1 MDDIYGYFDGG
12 DGSYYDQVDDYNFS
26 NVDNEVDNYDF
37 SNVANEVDDYNFD
50 PGATYEIPNTAQ
62 EGQEGYGWRYFSD
75 GTVIAPNG
83 TYYVDGKPIW
93 SPENGLSS
101 LVGKLGSVFK
111 DASGNTDWRRIASVA
126 GGIAGASGL
135 GGLTKAQDTGPKGYQ
150 GGIPEYAAI
159 REQVPSTYDPN
170 RRPGSG
176 GRRYFSDMAYTPAGG
191 IEAARTAA
199 QEQAAGL
206 AAINAENP
214 ANQRVTT
221 TQQAPAQTAPEQ
233 TTTERPASAVIE
245 DLPVPTYN
253 QGGIAALK
261 KGRYLRGETDGMSD
275 ELMTNI
281 DGNQPAALSHGEFVI
296 PADVVSHLGNGN
308 SDAGAKK
315 LYQMM
320 DRIRQARTG
329 TTKQGKQINPN
340 KFLPKAR

>member
-1 MDDIYGYFDGG
+1 MNDIYGYYDGG
-12 DGSYYDQVDDYNFS
+12 DGSYYNSDNYGYYDGGDGSYYNADDYGYWDGGAGGYYN
-26 NVDNEVDNYDF
+26 NGEWANYD
-37 SNVANEVDDYNFD
+37 SDIYGYWDGSTGSYYDPSGNEIWKPSQGV
-50 PGATYEIPNTAQ
+50 TA
-62 EGQEGYGWRYFSD
+62 
-75 GTVIAPNG
+75 
-83 TYYVDGKPIW
+83 
-93 SPENGLSS
+93 
-101 LVGKLGSVFK
+101 LVNKLGSLFK
-111 DASGNTDWRRIASVA
+111 DSAGNTDWRKIASVA
-126 GGIAGASGL
+126 GGIAGATGL

-150 GGIPEYAAI
+150 GGIPQYAAI

-176 GRRYFSDMAYTPAGG
+176 GRRYFSDIAYTPAGG

-199 QEQAAGL
+199 KEQAAGL

-214 ANQRVTT
+214 ANQRVAT
-221 TQQAPAQTAPEQ
+221 TQQPPAQTAPEQ

-245 DLPVPTYN
+245 DLAVPTYN

-315 LYQMM
+315 LYEMM

>member
-1 MDDIYGYFDGG
+1 MDEIDN
-12 DGSYYDQVDDYNFS
+12 YDFS
-26 NVDNEVDNYDF
+26 NVANEIDNYDF
-37 SNVANEVDDYNFD
+37 SNVANEVDNYDFSE
-50 PGATYEIPNTAQ
+50 GVTEIPNNAQ
-62 EGQEGYGWRYFSD
+62 PGQEGYGWRYFSD

-83 TYYVDGKPIW
+83 TYYYRETPDSDYKAIW
-93 SPENGLSS
+93 SPNNTGGIGSS
-101 LVGKLGSVFK
+101 LFKAISSAFQKPGGGTDWKKVAGAIGGVAGLTGLGS
-111 DASGNTDWRRIASVA
+111 
-126 GGIAGASGL
+126 
-135 GGLTKAQDTGPKGYQ
+135 LTQAQDTGPKGYQ

-199 QEQAAGL
+199 KEQAAGL

-245 DLPVPTYN
+245 DLAVPTYN

-281 DGNQPAALSHGEFVI
+281 DGKQPAALSHGEFVI

-315 LYQMM
+315 LYEMM
-320 DRIRQARTG
+320 NRIRKARTG
-329 TTKQGKQINPN
+329 TTKQGREINPN